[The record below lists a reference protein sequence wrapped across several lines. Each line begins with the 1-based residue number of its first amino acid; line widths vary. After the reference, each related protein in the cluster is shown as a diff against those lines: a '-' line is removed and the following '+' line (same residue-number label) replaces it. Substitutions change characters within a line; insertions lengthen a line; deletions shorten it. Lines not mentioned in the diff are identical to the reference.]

1 MGKLQLNELVSAI
14 VTYCFSHEENRKIQE
29 KLTEDEMLQML
40 FSMSN
45 PPNDL
50 GDYEDED
57 KQSVSAMISQEKKK
71 RAAVQV
77 LHNSIYQ
84 PAVNAAIDSE
94 YDEPIHE

>member
-40 FSMSN
+40 FNMSN

-50 GDYEDED
+50 GDLEDED
-57 KQSVSAMISQEKKK
+57 KVSVSQMIS
-71 RAAVQV
+71 
-77 LHNSIYQ
+77 
-84 PAVNAAIDSE
+84 
-94 YDEPIHE
+94 